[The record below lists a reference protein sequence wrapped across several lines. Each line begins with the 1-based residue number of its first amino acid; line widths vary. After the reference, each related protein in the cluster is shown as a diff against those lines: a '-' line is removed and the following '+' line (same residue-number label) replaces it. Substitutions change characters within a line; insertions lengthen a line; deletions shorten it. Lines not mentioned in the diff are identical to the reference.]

1 MGAGRF
7 ALFGGPHVFETSPLG
22 LLANQDNARFL
33 ENTLHWLL
41 SDSLDE
47 PVHYPQSHQLG
58 HEGEKL
64 TRVECQGEGERT
76 ISSVERLLRRT
87 GVLKALDC
95 AKWMP

>member
-1 MGAGRF
+1 M
-7 ALFGGPHVFETSPLG
+7 FGGPHVFESSLLG

-41 SDSLDE
+41 SDNQNE
-47 PVHYPQSHQLG
+47 PVDCPQPPQLD
-58 HEGEKL
+58 HEGGRL

-76 ISSVERLLRRT
+76 IASVERLLRKT
-87 GVLKALDC
+87 GVLKALGR